1 MCDDDEARRQSCH
14 TILLFVFLS
23 SFFSFWAVLFWFL
36 ECLDTFVWM
45 PCACALARSMTRELF
60 YAHWCDKNASKISS
74 DDTRVNLGQENQPA
88 HVRCTVNLL
97 SDLCCE
103 RMCHTEV
110 MTIEIY
116 QYFQNTQAT
125 HHRSV
130 GWTYG
135 RTKCTITNNI
145 RSRRTQMCIHRKLA
159 ATTRLHVHM

>member
-1 MCDDDEARRQSCH
+1 MGKNENDGKCVMTTKQEDNRAIQFFCLCFS
-14 TILLFVFLS
+14 LFF
-23 SFFSFWAVLFWFL
+23 FFSILGSFVLVSRVSRHIRMDAV
-36 ECLDTFVWM
+36 CLCTGQISDKRT
-45 PCACALARSMTRELF
+45 L
-60 YAHWCDKNASKISS
+60 CDKNASKISS
-74 DDTRVNLGQENQPA
+74 NDTRVNLGQENQLA

-130 GWTYG
+130 GWTDG
-135 RTKCTITNNI
+135 RTDEVHNHEQHSFKANTNVY
-145 RSRRTQMCIHRKLA
+145 SS
-159 ATTRLHVHM
+159 